1 MKLKRISKYIAT
13 PVGIFTT
20 LLIFLFALVF
30 LQFFVNEIVIV
41 SLYKTRT
48 EQFSGPD
55 DPNSKMHRSA
65 KNFLPDGTIHL
76 VYEPDEY
83 RYADKVYRKEQI
95 FDANHN
101 LLWEGLRKDR
111 PYEYLSWP
119 GWSRG
124 FTAHSM
130 KEIRMITP
138 EFSQTLE
145 IPVNLQQGKVEQI
158 WRYAPDMDIFV
169 GYRFKAG
176 IIGYAGSTGFT
187 KSKDKARPFGR
198 FENFYAWCPKDS
210 FSPTLLWQTNHCIYQ
225 INFEKQRVDLLSQD
239 HKDPIGR
246 IRTHMW
252 GHFSSDTEQF
262 HISKKY
268 RPIIHYSTKDG
279 KHHLIMREPQQKL
292 SITVPEDWKGDS
304 VKLTATQKNI
314 FLRHQGIDTK
324 FSDTSPIFSKQWM
337 DSRRDY
343 LSKPHKRWVELYKVD
358 NQGNL
363 ELLNRFDWIS
373 PARPVS
379 STLDPRLQIKGY
391 ATGASP
397 LAYDLAWSL
406 FGDKL
411 YRFAHSGH
419 GISREYAGIIE
430 RYRPGNS
437 IFNWILTVGMV
448 GFAFWHGLSRRT
460 CWGKFIFWLVLVGLF
475 NLAGLLTFLALYHTT
490 DIKCSAGSKHP
501 GLDKL
506 DCVRCGAEL
515 PLPQRRELDLLFKT

>member
-1 MKLKRISKYIAT
+1 
-13 PVGIFTT
+13 
-20 LLIFLFALVF
+20 
-30 LQFFVNEIVIV
+30 LQFFVTEIVIV

-55 DPNSKMHRSA
+55 EPKSKRHRSA

-76 VYEPDEY
+76 VYVPDEY
-83 RYADKVYRKEQI
+83 RYADEVYRKEQI

-101 LLWEGLRKDR
+101 LLWQGLHKDN
-111 PYEYLSWP
+111 PYKYLSWP
-119 GWSRG
+119 GWSHG
-124 FTAHSM
+124 FTANSM
-130 KEIRMITP
+130 KETRMITP
-138 EFSQTLE
+138 EFSQALE
-145 IPVNLQQGKVEQI
+145 IPFYSQQRKIEQI

-187 KSKDKARPFGR
+187 KLKDKARPFGR
-198 FENFYAWCPKDS
+198 FENFYAWCPTDS
-210 FSPTLLWQTNHCIYQ
+210 FSPTLLWQTNRCIYQ

-252 GHFSSDTEQF
+252 GDFTSDQF
-262 HISKKY
+262 HISKKYRPIIHINKKY

-292 SITVPEDWKGDS
+292 SITVPEDWKADS
-304 VKLTATQKNI
+304 VSFTATQKDI
-314 FLRHQGIDTK
+314 FLRRQGSDTK
-324 FSDTSPIFSKQWM
+324 FSDTSPRFSKQWM
-337 DSRRDY
+337 DSWRDY
-343 LSKPHKRWVELYKVD
+343 CSKPHKRWVELYKVD

-379 STLDPRLQIKGY
+379 STLTPRLQIKGY
-391 ATGASP
+391 VTGASP
-397 LAYDLAWSL
+397 LAYDLAWSS

-411 YRFAHSGH
+411 YGLAHSGH
-419 GISREYAGIIE
+419 GISGAYASIIE

-437 IFNWILTVGMV
+437 IFNWILTVGMM

-475 NLAGLLTFLALYHTT
+475 NLPGLLTYLALNHTAV
-490 DIKCSAGSKHP
+490 IKCSACGRRR
-501 GLDKL
+501 GLEKL
-506 DCVRCGAEL
+506 DCVRCGAKL
-515 PLPQRRELDLLFKT
+515 PLPQRRELDLIFKT